1 MLMMLMIY
9 NTEYLL
15 SARYCSKNFI
25 YIFLLKTHDNPREID
40 LIIDFHFT
48 RRNLRLRKIDYFSQ
62 DERNRKWQIP
72 NLNQEVSDPKFHV
85 LNYETILP
93 PYGINDSVQTMRSLW
108 WLNEIIY
115 MFHTLSDIE
124 HNPINILVYRI
135 FTKIFHSK
143 HH

>member
-1 MLMMLMIY
+1 M
-9 NTEYLL
+9 
-15 SARYCSKNFI
+15 
-25 YIFLLKTHDNPREID
+25 EID

-48 RRNLRLRKIDYFSQ
+48 RRNLRLRKIDYLSQ

>member
-1 MLMMLMIY
+1 MLMMIVIN
-9 NTEYLL
+9 NTECLL

-25 YIFLLKTHDNPREID
+25 YIILLKIHDNPMEIG

-48 RRNLRLRKIDYFSQ
+48 RRNLRLRKIDYLSQ
-62 DERNRKWQIP
+62 DERNRKWQSP
-72 NLNQEVSDPKFHV
+72 NLNQEVSDCKLHV

-124 HNPINILVYRI
+124 HNPINILVHRI